1 MTRATDQS
9 GTMDYLTSTLTSI
22 PSLDYSAANGLT
34 EQTMKFYVLLTT
46 MILVPLV
53 LLMKLQQSR
62 LPKLPPG
69 PPGWPI
75 LGHLPM
81 LGNMPHQVMMELSH
95 KYGEIYS
102 LKLGSRPCVVV
113 STPKMARVFLETH
126 DKNWASRSTDLMHSY
141 YLSYDHKGIGFSPY
155 GPNWRQLRKIVNEEI
170 FTEKRMEASTEI
182 RKQELHHMIRSIT
195 HHVQQ
200 GKLVTFK
207 MEGMAFT
214 ANMMARLV
222 LNRRFTAGIN
232 STAEEVDK
240 AKHFAYLVRE
250 LFELEGMLVIA
261 DYVPWLRFLDIGGAE
276 KRMKALFPLFHE
288 FLNQIIAEHEVKRQK
303 GPIAEEDE
311 DMVDVL
317 LNAMNRKENQDKVGD
332 EYLDM
337 DNVKAAIMDL
347 FVGGVDT
354 PNVLIEWTMA
364 ELIRNPPLLRKLKE
378 ELDSVVG
385 KDRFVEETDIPK
397 LKYLRAVV
405 GEAFR
410 LHPAAPLLAPHASL
424 KDSEVEGYHFPAG
437 TILYIN
443 TYAISRSP
451 ESWERPL
458 EFDPERFMSGPDV
471 DVSGRDFRILPF
483 GSGRRRCPAI
493 NMGVLLSR
501 FVIAS
506 MVHAFDWSLPEGQI
520 PEELDMTEVS
530 GLTVPL
536 AKALEL
542 QAKPRLAPYL
552 YI

>member
-1 MTRATDQS
+1 
-9 GTMDYLTSTLTSI
+9 MDYLTSTLTSM
-22 PSLDYSAANGLT
+22 DYRAANGLT
-34 EQTMKFYVLLTT
+34 EQTMTFYVLLTT
-46 MILVPLV
+46 LILLPLV
-53 LLMKLQQSR
+53 LLKKLQQSR
-62 LPKLPPG
+62 LSKLPPG

-81 LGNMPHQVMMELSH
+81 LGNMPHQVMMDLSH

-102 LKLGSRPCVVV
+102 LRLGSRPCVVV
-113 STPKMARVFLETH
+113 STPKMARVFLTTH
-126 DKNWASRSTDLMHSY
+126 DRNWASRSTEIMHSY
-141 YLSYDHKGIGFSPY
+141 YFSYDHKGISFSPY

-207 MEGMAFT
+207 MEGMAFM
-214 ANMMARLV
+214 ANVMARLV

-240 AKHFAYLVRE
+240 AKHFAYLVHE

-261 DYVPWLRFLDIGGAE
+261 DYVPWLGFLDIGGAQ
-276 KRMKALFPLFHE
+276 KRMKALFPLLDE

-317 LNAMNRKENQDKVGD
+317 LNATNGKANQDKVGD
-332 EYLDM
+332 EHLDM
-337 DNVKAAIMDL
+337 DNVKAALMDL
-347 FVGGVDT
+347 FAGGVDT

-364 ELIRNPPLLRKLKE
+364 ELIRNPPMLLKLKE

-385 KDRFVEETDIPK
+385 KDLFVEETDIPK
-397 LKYLRAVV
+397 LKYLQAVV
-405 GEAFR
+405 SEALR
-410 LHPAAPLLAPHASL
+410 LHPVAPLLAPHASIM
-424 KDSEVEGYHFPAG
+424 DSEVEGYHFPAG

-443 TYAISRSP
+443 TYAITRSP

-471 DVSGRDFRILPF
+471 DISGRDFRILPF

-501 FVIAS
+501 FVVAS

-530 GLTVPL
+530 GVTVPL

-542 QAKPRLAPYL
+542 QAKPRLAPHL

>member
-1 MTRATDQS
+1 
-9 GTMDYLTSTLTSI
+9 MDYLTSTLTSM
-22 PSLDYSAANGLT
+22 DYRAANGLT
-34 EQTMKFYVLLTT
+34 EQTMTFYVLLTT
-46 MILVPLV
+46 LILIPLV
-53 LLMKLQQSR
+53 LLKKLQQSR
-62 LPKLPPG
+62 LSKLPPG

-75 LGHLPM
+75 LGHLPT
-81 LGNMPHQVMMELSH
+81 LGNMPHQVMMDLSH

-113 STPKMARVFLETH
+113 STPKMARVFLTTH
-126 DKNWASRSTDLMHSY
+126 DRNWASRSTEIMHSY
-141 YLSYDHKGIGFSPY
+141 YFSYDHKGISFSPY

-207 MEGMAFT
+207 MEGMAFM
-214 ANMMARLV
+214 ANVMARLV

-240 AKHFAYLVRE
+240 AKHFAYLVHE

-261 DYVPWLRFLDIGGAE
+261 DYVPWLGFLDIGGAQ
-276 KRMKALFPLFHE
+276 KRMKALFPLLDK

-317 LNAMNRKENQDKVGD
+317 LNATNGKANQDKVGD
-332 EYLDM
+332 EHLDM
-337 DNVKAAIMDL
+337 DNVKAALMDL
-347 FVGGVDT
+347 FAGGVDT

-364 ELIRNPPLLRKLKE
+364 ELIRNPPMLLKLKE

-397 LKYLRAVV
+397 LKYLQAVV
-405 GEAFR
+405 SEALR
-410 LHPAAPLLAPHASL
+410 LHPVAPLLAPHASIM
-424 KDSEVEGYHFPAG
+424 DSEVEGYHFPAG

-443 TYAISRSP
+443 TYAITRSP

-471 DVSGRDFRILPF
+471 DISGRDFRILPF

-501 FVIAS
+501 FVVAS

-530 GLTVPL
+530 GVTVPL

-542 QAKPRLAPYL
+542 QAKPRLAPHL